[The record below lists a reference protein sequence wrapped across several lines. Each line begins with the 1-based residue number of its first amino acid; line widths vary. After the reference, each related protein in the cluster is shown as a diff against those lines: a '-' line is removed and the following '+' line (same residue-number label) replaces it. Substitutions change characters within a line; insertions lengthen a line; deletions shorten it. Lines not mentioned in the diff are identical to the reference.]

1 MTVPMDKATASPS
14 SRELA
19 QRLLKKN
26 AEHESRLRRSAQSK
40 VPSDPNIWLQMREN
54 YEKIILADHDFS
66 EKHEIE
72 YLLWQLHY
80 KRIEE
85 FRAHIVSAGKNNAN
99 PDRVKR
105 IRSSVRSFLS
115 EATGFYHDLM
125 LKIRSTY
132 GLPLSYFSE
141 GPDSSAAP
149 DKDEKKM
156 VGVKKGL
163 LSCYRCL
170 IYLGDLTRYKGL
182 YGDVDYAI
190 REYSSASIYYKEAA
204 SLCPSNGNPHHQLAI
219 LASYAGDEV
228 TAIYRYFRSLAVDNP
243 FSAARENLILAFDKN
258 HEIYAKL
265 SGNSKAPTAK
275 SLPSRS
281 VGRARGRGE
290 RRFQPKGSN
299 TEEISKEREYNIQEI
314 LKAFY
319 IRFVRLNGILFTRTS
334 LETFGELSG
343 TVISDLQILLASGP
357 YEELNFGVEAAENA
371 LSVVKLVA
379 ILIFTVHNA
388 NKDADNQ
395 SYAEIVQRR
404 VVLQN
409 AFATAFEFTGYLLK
423 RCVELQD
430 VASSVYLPAILV
442 FIEWLACHPDLVAC
456 SEMDEKQA
464 DARSFFWNQCVSF
477 MNKLILTGLARV
489 DGDDDETCFFDMGT
503 YEEGETGNRLALWED
518 VELRGF
524 SPLVPAQVILDFS
537 NRHVF
542 GSDGSIK
549 EKKAR
554 VERIL
559 TAGKALL
566 NFVQID
572 QLRIYFDA
580 STKKFLLASEPPCS
594 ESHTTNHIEQDP
606 EVSSK
611 TGTVAE
617 NLGMLEPKAQQI
629 YPDADDDEEIVFK
642 PPISE
647 KLPKLA
653 AEQTSNEFLQQV
665 VMSDF
670 NWSNNAAPSSMTF
683 QSNGSV
689 PTPNVYVQSLPIS
702 SIGWAANA
710 GQQVI
715 PGIGP
720 RSTPDFFDPLK
731 ASDHAWVS
739 TGAPLVGTLD
749 TVPMPSFSNI
759 ISDQRTPASSLGCF
773 SNSDNAPILP
783 GQDPFLLSALKNV
796 NIGANG
802 FLDPRVNGGLSG
814 LQSLGSV
821 PQVSAAAT
829 LTSTNPII
837 GQYKSTEATIPSAF
851 HSVLP
856 PVISSDG
863 TSGKFMETQ
872 TGVPKKN
879 PVSRPGRHVGP
890 PPGFNNAPSKR
901 QDDSIVVG
909 NGQHVQANDGIWLD
923 GYRPSPDHVNNQRFA
938 HSNVT
943 TASSAF
949 TTPFPFPGKQAF
961 SMHPRGSDDKQW
973 QDFHLFGPTKQLPE
987 VNFQQ
992 GNQQNGPLAE
1002 PLPAQSMWSGNYLD
1016 LLRICWEVWQVFQAV
1031 KGTLDDPFY
1040 YK

>member
-1 MTVPMDKATASPS
+1 MMTVPMDKATASPS

-40 VPSDPNIWLQMREN
+40 VPSDPNIWFQMREN

-66 EKHEIE
+66 EKREIE

-99 PDRVKR
+99 PDRIKR

-132 GLPLSYFSE
+132 GLPLGYFSE
-141 GPDSSAAP
+141 GPDSSVVP
-149 DKDEKKM
+149 DKDGKKV

-182 YGDVDYAI
+182 YGDVDYAS
-190 REYSSASIYYKEAA
+190 REYAAASIYYKEAA

-258 HEIYAKL
+258 HDIYAQL
-265 SGNSKAPTAK
+265 SGNSKVPNAK

-290 RRFQPKGSN
+290 TRFQPKGSS
-299 TEEISKEREYNIQEI
+299 TEENSKEREHSIQEI

-334 LETFGELSG
+334 LETFGELSA
-343 TVISDLQILLASGP
+343 TVISDLQILLSSGP

-371 LSVVKLVA
+371 LSVVKLIA

-404 VVLQN
+404 VLLQN
-409 AFATAFEFTGYLLK
+409 AFAAAFEFVGYLLK
-423 RCVELQD
+423 RCAELHD
-430 VASSVYLPAILV
+430 VASSIYLPAILV
-442 FIEWLACHPDLVAC
+442 FIEWLACHPDFVAS

-464 DARSFFWNQCVSF
+464 DARSFFWSQCVPF
-477 MNKLILTGLARV
+477 MNKLILTGLAHV
-489 DGDDDETCFFDMGT
+489 DGDNDETCFFDMGT

-524 SPLVPAQVILDFS
+524 SPLVPAQGILDFS
-537 NRHVF
+537 TKQGF
-542 GSDGSIK
+542 GSDGGTK

-559 TAGKALL
+559 AAGKALL

-580 STKKFLLASEPPCS
+580 SSKKFLMASEPPPPAS
-594 ESHTTNHIEQDP
+594 SVPLVVSSNAQTTNHIQQEP

-611 TGTVAE
+611 IGSVAE
-617 NLGMLEPKAQQI
+617 DLGVLQSKAQLFL
-629 YPDADDDEEIVFK
+629 DGDDDEEIVFK
-642 PPISE
+642 PPVSE
-647 KLPKLA
+647 KLPRVTS
-653 AEQTSNEFLQQV
+653 EQTSNELLQPV
-665 VMSDF
+665 VVSDV
-670 NWSNNAAPSSMTF
+670 NWSNDGAPPPMTF
-683 QSNGSV
+683 QSNGPV
-689 PTPNVYVQSLPIS
+689 LTPNVYVQSLPIS
-702 SIGWAANA
+702 SLGWAANA
-710 GQQVI
+710 GQHVI
-715 PGIGP
+715 LDVGA
-720 RSTPDFFDPLK
+720 RSTSDIFESLK
-731 ASDHAWVS
+731 APDHNWVS
-739 TGAPLVGTLD
+739 TGAPLVGSLD
-749 TVPMPSFSNI
+749 TVPMASFSNI
-759 ISDQRTPASSLGCF
+759 ISDQRTPPSSLGCF
-773 SNSDNAPILP
+773 SNPDNTAILP
-783 GQDPFLLSALKNV
+783 GQDSFLLSALNNV
-796 NIGANG
+796 NIGASG
-802 FLDPRVNGGLSG
+802 FLDQRVNGGLSG
-814 LQSLGSV
+814 LQSVGNV
-821 PQVSAAAT
+821 PQVSAQAT
-829 LTSTNPII
+829 MNSTNPMI
-837 GQYKSTEATIPSAF
+837 GQYKHTEVTIPSAF
-851 HSVLP
+851 YSVLP
-856 PVISSDG
+856 SVVSSDG
-863 TSGKFMETQ
+863 VS
-872 TGVPKKN
+872 KKN

-890 PPGFNNAPSKR
+890 PPGFNNAPPKR
-901 QDDSIVVG
+901 QDDSILAG
-909 NGQHVQANDGIWLD
+909 NGQHVQTNDGIWLD
-923 GYRPSPDHVNNQRFA
+923 GYRSSLDYVNNQRFA

-943 TASSAF
+943 TASSTF

-961 SMHPRGSDDKQW
+961 SMHPRGSDEKQW

-987 VNFQQ
+987 LNFQQ

-1002 PLPAQSMWSGNYLD
+1002 QLPAQSAWSGNYL
-1016 LLRICWEVWQVFQAV
+1016 V
-1031 KGTLDDPFY
+1031 
-1040 YK
+1040 

>member
-1 MTVPMDKATASPS
+1 MMTVPMDKATASPS
-14 SRELA
+14 PRELA

-40 VPSDPNIWLQMREN
+40 VPSDPNIWFQMREN

-85 FRAHIVSAGKNNAN
+85 FRAHIIAAGKNNVN
-99 PDRVKR
+99 PDRIKR

-132 GLPLSYFSE
+132 GLPLGYFSE
-141 GPDSSAAP
+141 GPDSSAVP

-182 YGDVDYAI
+182 YVDADYAN
-190 REYSSASIYYKEAA
+190 REYAAASIYYKEAA

-243 FSAARENLILAFDKN
+243 FSAARENLILAFDKFHMQN
-258 HEIYAKL
+258 HEIYAQL
-265 SGNSKAPTAK
+265 SGNNKAPTGR
-275 SLPSRS
+275 SLPSRP

-290 RRFQPKGSN
+290 TRFQPKGPS
-299 TEEISKEREYNIQEI
+299 TEEISKDRKYSIPEI

-334 LETFGELSG
+334 LEIFGELSA
-343 TVISDLQILLASGP
+343 TVISDLQILLSSGP
-357 YEELNFGVEAAENA
+357 HEELNFGVEAAENA

-409 AFATAFEFTGYLLK
+409 AFTTAFEFVGYILK
-423 RCVELQD
+423 RCEELHD
-430 VASSVYLPAILV
+430 IASSIYLPAILV
-442 FIEWLACHPDLVAC
+442 FIEWLACHPDFVGG

-464 DARSFFWNQCVSF
+464 EARLFFWNQCMSF

-489 DGDDDETCFFDMGT
+489 DGDDDETCFFDMGM
-503 YEEGETGNRLALWED
+503 YEEGETGNRVALWED

-537 NRHVF
+537 NKHVF
-542 GSDGSIK
+542 GSDGSTK

-559 TAGKALL
+559 AAGKAVL

-580 STKKFLLASEPPCS
+580 SSKKFLMASEPPCF
-594 ESHTTNHIEQDP
+594 ESSAPLVGSSNAHTTNHIEQEP

-611 TGTVAE
+611 IGSDAE
-617 NLGMLEPKAQQI
+617 YLGVLQSKAQLC
-629 YPDADDDEEIVFK
+629 PDGDDDEEIVFK
-642 PPISE
+642 PPVSE
-647 KLPKLA
+647 KLLRVPS
-653 AEQTSNEFLQQV
+653 EQTSNEFIQPGL
-665 VMSDF
+665 MSDVS
-670 NWSNNAAPSSMTF
+670 WSNSGGPPPMTF
-683 QSNGSV
+683 QSNGPF
-689 PTPNVYVQSLPIS
+689 PTPNIYVQSLPIS

-720 RSTPDFFDPLK
+720 RLTSEFFEPLK
-731 ASDHAWVS
+731 ASDRTWVS
-739 TGAPLVGTLD
+739 TGAPLAGSQD

-759 ISDQRTPASSLGCF
+759 ISDQRTPASSFGCF
-773 SNSDNAPILP
+773 SNPDNTPMLP
-783 GQDPFLLSALKNV
+783 GQDSFLLSALKNV
-796 NIGANG
+796 NIGASG
-802 FLDPRVNGGLSG
+802 FLDQRVNGGMSG

-821 PQVSAAAT
+821 PQLSAEAT
-829 LTSTNPII
+829 LNSTNPII
-837 GQYKSTEATIPSAF
+837 GQFPTEVTTPSAF

-856 PVISSDG
+856 SVASSD
-863 TSGKFMETQ
+863 
-872 TGVPKKN
+872 
-879 PVSRPGRHVGP
+879 
-890 PPGFNNAPSKR
+890 
-901 QDDSIVVG
+901 
-909 NGQHVQANDGIWLD
+909 
-923 GYRPSPDHVNNQRFA
+923 
-938 HSNVT
+938 
-943 TASSAF
+943 
-949 TTPFPFPGKQAF
+949 
-961 SMHPRGSDDKQW
+961 
-973 QDFHLFGPTKQLPE
+973 
-987 VNFQQ
+987 
-992 GNQQNGPLAE
+992 
-1002 PLPAQSMWSGNYLD
+1002 
-1016 LLRICWEVWQVFQAV
+1016 
-1031 KGTLDDPFY
+1031 
-1040 YK
+1040 

>member
-1 MTVPMDKATASPS
+1 MMTVPMDKATASPS
-14 SRELA
+14 PRELA

-26 AEHESRLRRSAQSK
+26 AEHESRLRRSTQSK

-54 YEKIILADHDFS
+54 YEKIVLTDHDFS

-85 FRAHIVSAGKNNAN
+85 FRGHIVAAGKNNAN
-99 PDRVKR
+99 LDRAKR
-105 IRSSVRSFLS
+105 IRSSFRGFLS

-132 GLPLSYFSE
+132 GLPLGYFSE
-141 GPDSSAAP
+141 GPDCSPVP

-182 YGDVDYAI
+182 YGDADYAN
-190 REYSSASIYYKEAA
+190 REYAAASIYYKEAA

-228 TAIYRYFRSLAVDNP
+228 TAIYRYFRSLAVDSP

-258 HEIYAKL
+258 HEIYTQL
-265 SGNSKAPTAK
+265 SGNNKTPAGR

-290 RRFQPKGSN
+290 TRFQPKGHS
-299 TEEISKEREYNIQEI
+299 TEQTSKEREYSIPEI

-319 IRFVRLNGILFTRTS
+319 VRFVRLNGILFTRTS
-334 LETFGELSG
+334 LETFGELSA
-343 TVISDLQILLASGP
+343 TVISDLQILLSSGP
-357 YEELNFGVEAAENA
+357 HEELNFGVEAAENA

-388 NKDADNQ
+388 NKDTDNQ

-404 VVLQN
+404 VLLQN
-409 AFATAFEFTGYLLK
+409 AFTTAFEFVGYLLR
-423 RCVELQD
+423 RCVELHD
-430 VASSVYLPAILV
+430 IASSIYLPAILV
-442 FIEWLACHPDLVAC
+442 FIEWLACHPDFVAC

-537 NRHVF
+537 NKHVF
-542 GSDGSIK
+542 GSEGSAK
-549 EKKAR
+549 EKKSR

-559 TAGKALL
+559 AAGKALL

-580 STKKFLLASEPPCS
+580 SSKKFLIAAEPPCS
-594 ESHTTNHIEQDP
+594 ESSIPPVGSSNVHMTNRTEQEP

-611 TGTVAE
+611 IGSVGE
-617 NLGMLEPKAQQI
+617 NLDVLESKAQF
-629 YPDADDDEEIVFK
+629 YPDGDDDEEIVFK
-642 PPISE
+642 PPVSE
-647 KLPKLA
+647 KLLRVPL
-653 AEQTSNEFLQQV
+653 EQTSNEFKQPGL
-665 VMSDF
+665 MPDG
-670 NWSNNAAPSSMTF
+670 NWSNNGAPPPMTF
-683 QSNGSV
+683 HSNGPV
-689 PTPNVYVQSLPIS
+689 PTPNIYVQSFPIS

-710 GQQVI
+710 GQQAI
-715 PGIGP
+715 PGVGP
-720 RSTPDFFDPLK
+720 RSTSEFLESLK
-731 ASDHAWVS
+731 ASDRTWVS
-739 TGAPLVGTLD
+739 TGAPLAGTQD
-749 TVPMPSFSNI
+749 TVSMPSFSNI
-759 ISDQRTPASSLGCF
+759 ISDQRTSASSLGCF
-773 SNSDNAPILP
+773 SNLDNTPMLP
-783 GQDPFLLSALKNV
+783 GQDPFVLSALKNV
-796 NIGANG
+796 NIGASG
-802 FLDPRVNGGLSG
+802 FLDQRVNGGFSG

-821 PQVSAAAT
+821 PQVSVEAT
-829 LTSTNPII
+829 LNSTNSII
-837 GQYKSTEATIPSAF
+837 GQFPTEVTIPSAF
-851 HSVLP
+851 RSVMP
-856 PVISSDG
+856 SVASSDG
-863 TSGKFMETQ
+863 ISMKSMETQ
-872 TGVPKKN
+872 TGVSKKN

-901 QDDSIVVG
+901 QDDSNLVG
-909 NGQHVQANDGIWLD
+909 TGQHVQANDGTWLD
-923 GYRPSPDHVNNQRFA
+923 GYRPSSEHVNNQRFG

-961 SMHPRGSDDKQW
+961 NMHPRGNGEKQW

-987 VNFQQ
+987 LNFQQ

-1002 PLPAQSMWSGNYLD
+1002 PFPAQSVWSGNYL
-1016 LLRICWEVWQVFQAV
+1016 V
-1031 KGTLDDPFY
+1031 
-1040 YK
+1040 